1 MRGLVTTRLLYHGIN
16 MLLPN
21 RQAAPFPVT
30 AQTQLY
36 ELHHCDD
43 AFRIHGHRR
52 AALDGIAHLLV
63 EGPIIAGLIDD
74 ALLALSVRGRSDQ
87 HAWAWITA
95 KTTI

>member
-1 MRGLVTTRLLYHGIN
+1 

-21 RQAAPFPVT
+21 RQATPFPVT

-52 AALDGIAHLLV
+52 AALDVAPSA
-63 EGPIIAGLIDD
+63 EAGELTMKGEINRRIFMARRPEIVA
-74 ALLALSVRGRSDQ
+74 ALYEEASVQ
-87 HAWAWITA
+87 
-95 KTTI
+95 

>member
-1 MRGLVTTRLLYHGIN
+1 

-21 RQAAPFPVT
+21 RQATPFPVT
-30 AQTQLY
+30 AHTQLY
-36 ELHHCDD
+36 ELHHGDD

-63 EGPIIAGLIDD
+63 KGPIVTGLIDD
-74 ALLALSVRGRSDQ
+74 ALLAHPLCGGRDQ
-87 HAWAWITA
+87 QAWPRVTA

>member
-1 MRGLVTTRLLYHGIN
+1 

-21 RQAAPFPVT
+21 RQATPFPVT
-30 AQTQLY
+30 AHTQLY
-36 ELHHCDD
+36 ELHHGDD

-63 EGPIIAGLIDD
+63 KGPIVTGLIDD
-74 ALLALSVRGRSDQ
+74 ALLAHPLCGGRDQ

-95 KTTI
+95 KTRV

>member
-1 MRGLVTTRLLYHGIN
+1 

-21 RQAAPFPVT
+21 RQATTFPVT
-30 AQTQLY
+30 AQTQLD
-36 ELHHCDD
+36 EFHDSHH
-43 AFRIHGHRR
+43 AFRIDGDWC